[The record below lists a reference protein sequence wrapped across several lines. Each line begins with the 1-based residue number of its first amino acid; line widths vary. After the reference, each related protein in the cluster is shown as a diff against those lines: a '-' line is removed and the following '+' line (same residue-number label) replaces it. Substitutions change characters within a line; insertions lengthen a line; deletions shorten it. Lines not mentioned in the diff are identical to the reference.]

1 MSEMLPQ
8 PPPNVP
14 APPPSEAALSSQK
27 RWNSLVSL
35 GVFSIVVLLLLA
47 LTAPLTIRA
56 HKKADLTEA
65 ISNAR
70 QIGLAL
76 YEFEQAYG
84 RFPDESTIP
93 QVKEIDPA
101 NTSPL
106 GKSSSNDF
114 FRQLIAAEIVQSEFW
129 FYSNASGS
137 RKPDNVINGAKA
149 LEKRECAFAY
159 VSGLTTAGNPAGTP
173 IVLFPMVPGKLLFDY
188 KLCKKHYN
196 GSAVILRLDNSVTSY
211 PVDKSGRVWIDG
223 KDLFDPTQPFWNGKV
238 PDVKWP
244 E

>member
-1 MSEMLPQ
+1 LFIPL
-8 PPPNVP
+8 NN
-14 APPPSEAALSSQK
+14 K
-27 RWNSLVSL
+27 R
-35 GVFSIVVLLLLA
+35 
-47 LTAPLTIRA
+47 
-56 HKKADLTEA
+56 ADDTEA
-65 ISNAR
+65 IGNAR

-84 RFPDESTIP
+84 RFPDESTILR
-93 QVKEIDPA
+93 VKEIDSA
-101 NTSPL
+101 NTIPL

-114 FRQLIAAEIVQSEFW
+114 FRQLIAAEVVQGERM
-129 FYSNASGS
+129 FYAFSPRT
-137 RKPDNVINGAKA
+137 RKADDVFDGAKA
-149 LEKRECAFAY
+149 LAKGECAFAY
-159 VSGLTTAGNPAGTP
+159 VSGLSSEGNPAGTP

-188 KLCKKHYN
+188 KLCKKYYN
-196 GSAVILRLDNSVTSY
+196 GAAVILRLDNIVTRY